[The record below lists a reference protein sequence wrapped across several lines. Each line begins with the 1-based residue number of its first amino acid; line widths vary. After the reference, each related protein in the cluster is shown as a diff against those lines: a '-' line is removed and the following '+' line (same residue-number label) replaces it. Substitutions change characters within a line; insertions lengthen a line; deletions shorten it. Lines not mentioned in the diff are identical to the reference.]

1 MAHPSPRIFGQNR
14 RARPRPF
21 ARCQS
26 RCVPDDFWRKQGIV
40 SRRVG
45 YGAAVIRVR
54 LGFRSPHSVDPM
66 DWHIQHICA
75 DSANRPIAVDPYDGC
90 GVGSSERRLQ
100 LDDPMPY
107 LCRDQPAK
115 DGDRVFEATV
125 SFMIDETTDQPISL
139 RISNERAAFEGRLV
153 LGSVTLTPHTSTPPE
168 IPHELQTAL
177 DR

>member
-14 RARPRPF
+14 RTRPRPF

-40 SRRVG
+40 STRVG

-66 DWHIQHICA
+66 DWLIQHIYA
-75 DSANRPIAVDPYDGC
+75 DSANRPIAVDPYESC
-90 GVGSSERRLQ
+90 GVGSVERRLQ

-107 LCRDQPAK
+107 LCRDQPGK
-115 DGDRVFEATV
+115 DGDRVFEATA
-125 SFMIDETTDQPISL
+125 SFIIDHTTDQPISL
-139 RISNERAAFEGRLV
+139 RINNERAAFEGRLA
-153 LGSVTLTPHTSTPPE
+153 LGSVTLTPQPNRRPE
-168 IPHELQTAL
+168 IPHELQIAL
-177 DR
+177 GQ